1 MYFGSGSVVAAANVL
16 LVVALVVVALLVMP
30 LIHDRAVR
38 LIMRRFRGAAG
49 WGARKTDII
58 APQTEDQTL
67 KARRGGAADQ
77 ARAGRAELAY
87 EHSEKLMSELDKR
100 SILIDAQKTEI
111 IALKIQV
118 ETLEARLK
126 LASNDR
132 HVQNLENRLVE
143 QSRRLN
149 ENEFEL
155 KYLRDEI
162 EVAQKA
168 EADLRRAMIE
178 IDGHAKRATQ
188 NHEAEK
194 AKLQAALDRAN
205 GERARLAYELAKMKQ
220 QAERTTPA
228 EQGEDVMLRE
238 CIIDAESSG
247 KRERAFLRQ
256 PLIVSDEVKRCLAG
270 QSAERH

>member
-168 EADLRRAMIE
+168 EADLRRAIIG

>member
-30 LIHDRAVR
+30 LIHDCAVR
-38 LIMRRFRGAAG
+38 LTMRRFRGAAG

-67 KARRGGAADQ
+67 KARRDGAAGQ
-77 ARAGRAELAY
+77 ARASWAELAVRAKDVLSY

-149 ENEFEL
+149 ESEFEL

-205 GERARLAYELAKMKQ
+205 GEPAQLAYELAKMKQ
-220 QAERTTPA
+220 QAERITPA

-247 KRERAFLRQ
+247 NGERAFLHQ
-256 PLIVSDEVKRCLAG
+256 PLHRA
-270 QSAERH
+270 R